1 MIRTLKYA
9 VRHSPE
15 NAQAIGYQATQQNL
29 AYNQA
34 VDILNREPQLP
45 KRSSPNCPNAL
56 SKRITAWRQE
66 NRSITQA
73 PYHIHQLGAE
83 QAWQANHLLQIS
95 RSELLARIQQ
105 AQAAGKPLKKRDTR
119 QRRRTLQLRKRK
131 TSRLRL
137 AINDRRLFQVSTD
150 GRTVSSKQCG
160 FILNL
165 RGRQNLSGL
174 DIRSIRLVP
183 IRSYSARTPLSQRRY
198 YLQVQVYETDPPA
211 IETVKIT
218 NAEEITGT
226 DLGRKNHIMFSN
238 GDRAHH
244 PGSKKRSSQRRKHQR
259 QIAGKPRR
267 SKHRQHAVT
276 QHRKRTQRF
285 RQHRTQEIR
294 RQIREV
300 LETEQPKILAVESL
314 LPKNMIASARGTAAS
329 PGKNVAAK
337 QGLNRSLAEASL
349 GLTSDLL
356 QQEAAKL
363 KIPIMKVPAAGSSQS
378 CPSCGHR
385 HRNNRESQ
393 AVFRC
398 RRCNFQANADW
409 TASVIIRNRA
419 YYRLCERRPKLQSR
433 LKDAPP
439 TGWPQQ
445 PSDGYRQLILPIP
458 VKRVQSERR
467 RDELP
472 KAAGSVAPGRRAVA
486 QRPSQTPQMLA
497 YHLVN
502 TLLSDPPGPLQRR
515 DNRNL
520 RQTDTPARAGC
531 HLRQPAGTYRC
542 NTAP

>member
-9 VRHSPE
+9 VKHSTQ

-29 AYNQA
+29 AYNHA

-45 KRSSPNCPNAL
+45 KRSSPHCPDAL
-56 SKRITAWRQE
+56 SKRTTAWRQE

-83 QAWQANHLLQIS
+83 QAWQANYLLQIS

-131 TSRLRL
+131 TARLSL
-137 AINDRRLFQVSTD
+137 AINDRRLFQISAD
-150 GRTVSSKQCG
+150 GKTVSSKQCG
-160 FILNL
+160 FTLEMRGKQTLNSL
-165 RGRQNLSGL
+165 EV
-174 DIRSIRLVP
+174 RSIRLVA
-183 IRSYSARTPLSQRRY
+183 IRAYSARTPLSQRRY
-198 YLQVQVYETDPPA
+198 YLQVQVYEPDPPA
-211 IETVKIT
+211 IDTVKIKVPD
-218 NAEEITGT
+218 EITGA
-226 DLGRKNHIMFSN
+226 DLGRKNHIMFST

-244 PGSKKRSSQRRKHQR
+244 PGSKKRSSQRRKHQKT
-259 QIAGKPRR
+259 IAGKPRK
-267 SKHRQHAVT
+267 SKRRRKAV
-276 QHRKRTQRF
+276 RKHQANDHRF
-285 RQHRTQEIR
+285 RQHRTQEMR

-300 LETEQPKILAVESL
+300 LETEQPKILAVEAL
-314 LPKNMIASARGTAAS
+314 LPKNMLASARGTTTA

-337 QGLNRSLAEASL
+337 QGLNRTLAEASL
-349 GLTSDLL
+349 GLTGDLL
-356 QQEAAKL
+356 RQESAKL
-363 KIPIMKVPAAGSSQS
+363 KIPVMKVAAAGSSQS

-398 RRCNFQANADW
+398 RRCAFQANADW

-419 YYRLCERRPKLQSR
+419 YYRLCETRPGLRQS

-458 VKRVQSERR
+458 VKRVQSARH

-472 KAAGSVAPGRRAVA
+472 QAAGSVAPGKKAK
-486 QRPSQTPQMLA
+486 RPSQTPQMLA
-497 YHLVN
+497 DY
-502 TLLSDPPGPLQRR
+502 
-515 DNRNL
+515 
-520 RQTDTPARAGC
+520 
-531 HLRQPAGTYRC
+531 
-542 NTAP
+542 

>member
-9 VRHSPE
+9 IKHSPA

-34 VDILNREPQLP
+34 VDILNREPELP
-45 KRSSPNCPNAL
+45 KRSSPNCPDAL
-56 SKRITAWRQE
+56 SKHTTKWRQE

-95 RSELLARIQQ
+95 RSQLLARIKQ
-105 AQAAGKPLKKRDTR
+105 AAAAGKPLKKRDTR

-131 TSRLRL
+131 TSRLSL
-137 AINDRRLFQVSTD
+137 AINDRRLFQISAD
-150 GRTVSSKQCG
+150 GRTLSSKQCG
-160 FILNL
+160 FSLHL
-165 RGRQNLSGL
+165 RGEQTLSGL
-174 DIRSIRLVP
+174 DIRAIRLVP
-183 IRSYSARTPLSQRRY
+183 IKGYSARTPLSQRRY
-198 YLQVQVYETDPPA
+198 YLQVQVYEPDPPA
-211 IETVKIT
+211 VDTVKIK
-218 NAEEITGT
+218 NAEEITGA
-226 DLGRKNHIMFSN
+226 DLGRKNHIMFST

-244 PGSKKRSSQRRKHQR
+244 PGSKKRSQQRRKYQKA
-259 QIAGKPRR
+259 IAGKPRK
-267 SKHRQHAVT
+267 SKRRQHVVT
-276 QHRKRTQRF
+276 QHRKRNQRF

-300 LETEQPKILAVESL
+300 LAIEQPKILAVESL
-314 LPKNMIASARGTAAS
+314 LPKNMIASAKGTTTN
-329 PGKNVAAK
+329 PGTGVAAK
-337 QGLNRSLAEASL
+337 KRLNRSLAEASL
-349 GLTSDLL
+349 GLTGDLL

-363 KIPIMKVPAAGSSQS
+363 KIPVMKVHAAGSSQS
-378 CPSCGHR
+378 CPSCSYR

-398 RRCNFQANADW
+398 RRCAFQANADW

-419 YYRLCERRPKLQSR
+419 YYRLCQIRPRLQSR

-467 RDELP
+467 RDELLP
-472 KAAGSVAPGRRAVA
+472 AAGSVAPGRKAK
-486 QRPSQTPQMLA
+486 RPSQTPQMLA
-497 YHLVN
+497 DYLVN
-502 TLLSDPPGPLQRR
+502 TL
-515 DNRNL
+515 
-520 RQTDTPARAGC
+520 
-531 HLRQPAGTYRC
+531 
-542 NTAP
+542 

>member
-9 VRHSPE
+9 VRHSPQ
-15 NAQAIGYQATQQNL
+15 NAQAIGYYATQQNL
-29 AYNQA
+29 AYNHA
-34 VDILNREPQLP
+34 VDILNREPELP
-45 KRSSPNCPNAL
+45 KRSSKYCPDAL
-56 SKRITAWRQE
+56 GKRITKWRQE

-83 QAWQANHLLQIS
+83 QAWQANYLLQIS
-95 RSELLARIQQ
+95 RSELLARIKQ
-105 AQAAGKPLKKRDTR
+105 AAAAGKPLKRSDTR

-131 TSRLRL
+131 TARLSL
-137 AINDRRLFQVSTD
+137 AINDHRLFQISAD
-150 GRTVSSKQCG
+150 GRTLSGKQCG
-160 FILNL
+160 FSLHL
-165 RGRQNLSGL
+165 RGEQSLNSL

-198 YLQVQVYETDPPA
+198 YLQVQVYEPDPPK
-211 IETVKIT
+211 IDQVKIT
-218 NAEEITGT
+218 NADEITGA
-226 DLGRKNHIMFSN
+226 DLGRKNHVMFST

-244 PGSKKRSSQRRKHQR
+244 PGSKKRSQQRRKHQKN
-259 QIAGKPRR
+259 IAGKPRR
-267 SKHRQHAVT
+267 SKRRKHAV
-276 QHRKRTQRF
+276 QKHRENGRRFKQR
-285 RQHRTQEIR
+285 RTQEIR

-300 LETEQPKILAVESL
+300 LEAEQPKILAVEAL
-314 LPKNMIASARGTAAS
+314 LPKNMIASTKGTADN

-349 GLTSDLL
+349 GLTGDLL

-363 KIPIMKVPAAGSSQS
+363 KIPVMKIAAAGSSQS

-398 RRCNFQANADW
+398 RRCAFQANADW

-458 VKRVQSERR
+458 VKRVQSERH
-467 RDELP
+467 RDEP
-472 KAAGSVAPGRRAVA
+472 TKAGSVAPGRRAVA

-502 TLLSDPPGPLQRR
+502 TL
-515 DNRNL
+515 
-520 RQTDTPARAGC
+520 
-531 HLRQPAGTYRC
+531 
-542 NTAP
+542 